1 MQMKTKSIIKGIVRG
16 LVVIMF
22 ATGTFVICKLMIS
35 VYFHQII
42 TFLLVVA
49 AISLICWA
57 FE

>member
-1 MQMKTKSIIKGIVRG
+1 MKIKNIIKAIVRG

-22 ATGTFVICKLMIS
+22 AAGTFVICKLMIS

>member
-1 MQMKTKSIIKGIVRG
+1 MQMKIKSIIKGIVRG

-22 ATGTFVICKLMIS
+22 AAGTFVICKLMIS

-42 TFLLVVA
+42 KFLLVVA

>member
-1 MQMKTKSIIKGIVRG
+1 MQMKIKSIIKGIVRG

-22 ATGTFVICKLMIS
+22 AAGTFVICKLMIS

-49 AISLICWA
+49 AISLKCPA
-57 FE
+57 YQ

>member
-1 MQMKTKSIIKGIVRG
+1 MKIKSIIKAIVRG

-22 ATGTFVICKLMIS
+22 AAGTFVICKLMIS
-35 VYFHQII
+35 VYFRQII